1 MKRTRIVSALV
12 AAGAALAALG
22 GCGAGPADGEF
33 VQACMNQ
40 KGIQMVKVTEEMC
53 SCAAKYSR
61 ENLDPKLRQAMV
73 LNMQGK
79 KQESEALVEGMSFDE
94 RAKFAMQQFEVIG
107 ACVAQRE

>member
-1 MKRTRIVSALV
+1 MNRTRSVYALV
-12 AAGAALAALG
+12 AAAVALS
-22 GCGAGPADGEF
+22 GCGGGPGDGEF

-40 KGIQMVKVTEEMC
+40 KGIQMVKVTQEMC
-53 SCAAKYSR
+53 QCAAKYSR
-61 ENLDPKLRQAMV
+61 ENLAPRLRQAMV

-107 ACVAQRE
+107 ACVVDRE